1 MEKRHYLTPQVQII
15 ELSEQVGTAE
25 LTTTSDPNKDGTSVL
40 VSWLIG

>member
-1 MEKRHYLTPQVQII
+1 MEKKFYTAPEFQVI
-15 ELSEQVGTAE
+15 EFSEQVSTAE